1 MPYISVVGPLPN
13 RCVALATRNPA
24 LYAELAAWLRE
35 HGLPNVSIWPGDRLP
50 ASVAAVLTSEEEVA
64 TIHHPRILA
73 VAVDGDRTALLAAVR
88 HALAVGRSTD
98 EIVVGIDPGPRPGF
112 AVLTHDRPIAEGT
125 LGAPEDVGRLGTHLR
140 RRFPD
145 NPIRFRVGRGDHID
159 RDRIVN
165 SLVPLRRP
173 VEIVDESGTTPRGHR
188 RPRDAAAA
196 RAIARSTG
204 PLVHGEAPVRVTPGE
219 VTNLQR
225 LSREGSGGSFT
236 IPRALAQR
244 VLRGEIS
251 FPDAL
256 AEGAARYGAGARRPH
271 PRNGSRAEPS

>member
-35 HGLPNVSIWPGDRLP
+35 HRLPSISIWPGDRLP
-50 ASVAAVLTSEEEVA
+50 AGVAAVLTSEEEAA
-64 TIHHPRILA
+64 TIRHSRVLPV
-73 VAVDGDRTALLAAVR
+73 VAEADRTALLAAVR
-88 HALAVGRSTD
+88 HALVVGRPTD
-98 EIVVGIDPGPRPGF
+98 EIIVGIDPGPRPGF
-112 AVLTHDRPIAEGT
+112 AVFAADRPIAEGT
-125 LGAPEDVGRLGTHLR
+125 LPAPEDVGRLGTHLR
-140 RRFPD
+140 RRFPE
-145 NPIRFRVGRGDHID
+145 NPMRFRVGRGDHLS

-165 SLVPLRRP
+165 SLVPLHRP
-173 VEIVDESGTTPRGHR
+173 VEMIDERGTTPRGHR

-196 RAIARSTG
+196 QAIARSTG
-204 PLVHGEAPVRVTPGE
+204 PLVRGTTLIRVTPGE
-219 VTNLQR
+219 VQNLQR

-251 FPDAL
+251 FPEAL
-256 AEGAARYGAGARRPH
+256 AEGEARYRAGSRRPAR
-271 PRNGSRAEPS
+271 PRGSLSEG